1 MGQTISDLKK
11 ILVYVKLAE
20 FDQTQFDALK
30 AQIET
35 QSKDKY
41 TDKVFFLADTGE
53 IIVQGSTFG
62 VSEAFKERVATLETK
77 AANLETTVEALTGLT
92 GIPADATLV
101 EIADDS
107 VIGEYV
113 AKKIAAASVK
123 VEVKEGSGL
132 RIATATDDETGTTY
146 TLSTDLS
153 DIVDGDATS
162 AGSIVTKD
170 GKLSTNVELKLVHET
185 GDHGEKSPYLVLQTI
200 QDPTDANKVPVQI
213 SKFDVSEFVNDGMID
228 TVDWE
233 NGDPTTGVIVIT
245 WNTDSGKEADKIT
258 TKIDLTKLF
267 NIEGI
272 HTNTTDYL
280 SVSKEAPAD
289 PDHADA
295 GKANAWHV
303 DAKVDATELTAFSS
317 TDATDHKDVIGTDNE
332 EYGTNYA
339 NDDALDTALRKV
351 SGLADA
357 RKVAAK
363 FAQVD
368 KDIVAIGNDA
378 IARTK
383 KANQDIADAIA
394 ALRADL
400 ETETTNRT
408 DADAALQEQITANKT
423 AIDLLN
429 DAEDVDGSVAH
440 SIKVFKESLD
450 SKQTYAD
457 RNGLVQVT
465 VEMED
470 GAIKEGVADANE
482 NKNVVVKTDSLIS
495 DVQELDKA
503 DYIVDTTGYTTK
515 SINEIAKT
523 VPALVTTQDAWV
535 YGQCIKTQ
543 AINAINSD
551 DNEYIQIV
559 RTAKSDTDS
568 TMVTKIVFTPWASIH
583 NSNELA
589 ALI

>member
-11 ILVYVKLAE
+11 ILVYVKLKE

-41 TDKVFFLADTGE
+41 TDKVFFLADTSE

-107 VIGEYV
+107 AIGEYV

-132 RIATATDDETGTTY
+132 RIAAAADDETGTTY

-162 AGSIVTKD
+162 AGSIITKD
-170 GKLSTNVELKLVHET
+170 GKLSANVELKLVHET
-185 GDHGEKSPYLVLQTI
+185 SDDGEKSPYLVLQTI

-228 TVDWE
+228 TVDWK
-233 NGDPTTGVIVIT
+233 NSDPTTGVIVIT
-245 WNTDSGKEADKIT
+245 WNADSGKEADNIT
-258 TKIDLTKLF
+258 TEIDLTKLF

-280 SVSKEAPAD
+280 SISKESPAD
-289 PDHADA
+289 RDHADA

-332 EYGTNYA
+332 EYATNYD
-339 NDDALDTALRKV
+339 NDDALGTALGKI

-357 RKVAAK
+357 KKVAAK

-457 RNGLVQVT
+457 HNGLVQVT

-495 DVQELDKA
+495 DVQEIDKA
-503 DYIVDTTGYTTK
+503 DYIVGTTGYTTK
-515 SINEIAKT
+515 SLDKIAEND
-523 VPALVTTQDAWV
+523 PALVTTQDAWV

-568 TMVTKIVFTPWASIH
+568 TMVTKVVFTPWASIH
-583 NSNELA
+583 DSNELA

>member
-132 RIATATDDETGTTY
+132 RIAAATDDETGTTY

-162 AGSIVTKD
+162 AGSIITKD

-185 GDHGEKSPYLVLQTI
+185 DDHGEKSPYLVLQTI

-228 TVDWE
+228 TVDWK

-245 WNTDSGKEADKIT
+245 WNADSGKEADKIT
-258 TKIDLTKLF
+258 TEIDLTKLF

-280 SVSKEAPAD
+280 SV
-289 PDHADA
+289 
-295 GKANAWHV
+295 
-303 DAKVDATELTAFSS
+303 
-317 TDATDHKDVIGTDNE
+317 
-332 EYGTNYA
+332 
-339 NDDALDTALRKV
+339 
-351 SGLADA
+351 
-357 RKVAAK
+357 
-363 FAQVD
+363 
-368 KDIVAIGNDA
+368 
-378 IARTK
+378 
-383 KANQDIADAIA
+383 
-394 ALRADL
+394 
-400 ETETTNRT
+400 
-408 DADAALQEQITANKT
+408 
-423 AIDLLN
+423 
-429 DAEDVDGSVAH
+429 
-440 SIKVFKESLD
+440 
-450 SKQTYAD
+450 
-457 RNGLVQVT
+457 
-465 VEMED
+465 
-470 GAIKEGVADANE
+470 
-482 NKNVVVKTDSLIS
+482 
-495 DVQELDKA
+495 
-503 DYIVDTTGYTTK
+503 
-515 SINEIAKT
+515 
-523 VPALVTTQDAWV
+523 
-535 YGQCIKTQ
+535 
-543 AINAINSD
+543 
-551 DNEYIQIV
+551 
-559 RTAKSDTDS
+559 
-568 TMVTKIVFTPWASIH
+568 
-583 NSNELA
+583 
-589 ALI
+589 